1 MKRTSTISGTKSA
14 GNITTQQNK
23 KGASQKH
30 EKQNQQAGHRHA
42 SEMPSHRRRAVAL
55 HPDAADNQEEQVT
68 PSVQVAVP
76 SRGRYL
82 NSGTGPTLHPVDIG
96 HADYLALVDPD
107 TAFWS
112 LIPKDKLADILAS
125 SKFLASYRR
134 KSREFANEM
143 NMLRFGLKPNAVYV
157 NPTTRCN
164 LNCQYCYIPE
174 DMRRNGDHMSRGNM
188 FSALDKLQQYYRDT
202 LPKGSRPQVVF
213 HGAEPMLNRSVVFD
227 AIERYGDE
235 FRFGIQTNA
244 TLLDKSAIQFLTS
257 RNISIGLSLD
267 GPTPRIA
274 DRTRVDWNGHGAF
287 DAVVQAMDHLRG
299 YAGLS
304 VICTVTDK
312 NLPYLTE
319 VAEFLHQ
326 HEVPTCL
333 MNVVRCTLP
342 AARTIKPDD
351 TKAATAFIKA
361 LDKTYESFLKTGRK
375 LVVANFANI
384 LISILAPTARRLM
397 CDISPCGGGRC
408 FFAMDPT
415 GDLFPC
421 SEFIG
426 LPAFKGGNVFQDSI
440 DTVLQSEAFRK
451 VTGRKVEDIEPCRR
465 CAIRHFCGSPC
476 PAEAHE
482 VNGAMDRSG
491 SFCEFYEEQ
500 ARYAFRIIADG
511 KQDAYLWDGWDK
523 GTTETFRWS
532 L

>member
-1 MKRTSTISGTKSA
+1 MKRTSTLSAQKSKS
-14 GNITTQQNK
+14 NSTPKNNR
-23 KGASQKH
+23 KGAGKH
-30 EKQNQQAGHRHA
+30 EKQDTENRYRHPA
-42 SEMPSHRRRAVAL
+42 EMPSHRGGAVAL
-55 HPDAADNQEEQVT
+55 HPDAANHQEEQVT
-68 PSVQVAVP
+68 RSVQVAVP
-76 SRGRYL
+76 SRGRHL
-82 NSGTGPTLHPVDIG
+82 NSGTGPSLHPVDIG
-96 HADYLALVDPD
+96 HADYIALVDPD

-112 LIPKDKLADILAS
+112 LIPKTELAARIADPR
-125 SKFLASYRR
+125 FLATYRR
-134 KSREFANEM
+134 KSGEFAKEM
-143 NMLRFGLKPNAVYV
+143 QMLRFGLKPNAVYV

-164 LNCQYCYIPE
+164 LNCKYCYIPGE
-174 DMRRNGDHMSRGNM
+174 MRRDGEHMSRESM
-188 FSALDKLQQYYRDT
+188 FSALDKLQQYYLDT
-202 LPKGSRPQVVF
+202 LPKNSRPQVVF

-227 AIERYGDE
+227 SIERYGDA

-244 TLLDKSAIQFLTS
+244 TLLDEDAIQFLTS
-257 RNISIGLSLD
+257 RNVSIGLSLD

-274 DRTRVDWNGHGAF
+274 DRTRVDWNGRGAF
-287 DAVVQAMDHLRG
+287 DAVIQAMDRLRG

-304 VICTVTDK
+304 VICTVTDR

-319 VAEFLHQ
+319 MADFLHE

-351 TKAATAFIKA
+351 AKAAHAFMKA
-361 LDKTYESFLKTGRK
+361 LDKTYENYQRTGRK

-408 FFAMDPT
+408 FFAMDPS

-426 LPAFKGGNVFQDSI
+426 LPAFKGGNVFKDSI
-440 DTVLQSEAFRK
+440 DDVLQSEAFRA
-451 VTGRKVEDIEPCRR
+451 VTGRRVEDIEPCRR

-482 VNGAMDRSG
+482 VGGAMDKTG

-500 ARYAFRIIADG
+500 ARYAFRVIADG

-523 GTTETFRWS
+523 GTTETFRWNQ
-532 L
+532 

>member
-1 MKRTSTISGTKSA
+1 MKRTSKISGRKSEENTTTK
-14 GNITTQQNK
+14 QNTKGTGK
-23 KGASQKH
+23 KN
-30 EKQNQQAGHRHA
+30 EKQIQEKHHRHS
-42 SEMPSHRRRAVAL
+42 SEMPSHRRGTVAL
-55 HPDAADNQEEQVT
+55 HPDGAGQQEEQVST
-68 PSVQVAVP
+68 SVQAAVP

-82 NSGTGPTLHPVDIG
+82 NSGTGPSLHPIDIG

-112 LIPKDKLADILAS
+112 LVPKNELATLITDS
-125 SKFLASYRR
+125 RFLATYRR
-134 KSREFANEM
+134 KSKEFASEM

-164 LNCQYCYIPE
+164 LNCKYCYIPE
-174 DMRRNGDHMSRGNM
+174 DMRRDGDHMSRENM
-188 FSALDKLQQYYRDT
+188 FSALDKLQQYYHDT
-202 LPKGSRPQVVF
+202 LPKNSRPQVVF
-213 HGAEPMLNRSVVFD
+213 HGAEPMLNKAVVFD
-227 AIERYGDE
+227 AIERYGDA
-235 FRFGIQTNA
+235 FRFGIQTNS
-244 TLLDKSAIQFLTS
+244 TLLDESAIQFLTS
-257 RNISIGLSLD
+257 RNVSIGLSLD
-267 GPTPRIA
+267 GHTPKIA
-274 DRTRVDWNGHGAF
+274 DRTRVDWNGRGAYA
-287 DAVVQAMDHLRG
+287 AVVQAMDRLRG
-299 YAGLS
+299 YPGLS

-312 NLPYLTE
+312 NLPYLTD

-351 TKAATAFIKA
+351 ASAAKAFIKA
-361 LDKTYESFLKTGRK
+361 LDKTYELFRKTGQK

-426 LPAFKGGNVFQDSI
+426 LEAFKGGNVFRDSI
-440 DTVLQSEAFRK
+440 DTVLQSEAFRS

-465 CAIRHFCGSPC
+465 CAVRHFCGSPC

-482 VNGAMDRSG
+482 VNGAMNRTG

-500 ARYAFRIIADG
+500 ARYAFRLIADG
-511 KQDAYLWDGWDK
+511 KQDAFLWDGWDK

-532 L
+532 M